1 VCHTDLH
8 YMRGDL
14 TCRLPAVLGHEGAGV
29 VEQVGADVARFAPG
43 DDVVMMWRPRCGHCE
58 YCATGRPALCASSK
72 RQVQSGGL
80 LDGTTRLSAGGERVH
95 HLLGVSC
102 FAEYAVVNQE
112 SLVHIPAGTPPEI
125 AAITGCAVITGV
137 GAVLNVAGSTA
148 GQACLV
154 VGAGGVGLSAVM
166 GAQLVGAYPI
176 IVSDIDAAK
185 LEFARSLGATHVVN
199 SAEAPLEDAVAEIA
213 PGGVSWA
220 FEAVGASATV
230 RAAMACL
237 RPGGTTVAIGLGSV
251 GTVVEVALNDLVQR
265 DKRLVGSLYGS
276 SNTTVQI
283 PRLLELHAAGRLPLD
298 RLLGQRFD
306 LEHINEAYSGLAARA
321 LGRAV
326 ITMDG
331 SA

>member
-1 VCHTDLH
+1 
-8 YMRGDL
+8 M

-29 VEQVGADVARFAPG
+29 VEQVGADVTRFAPG

-58 YCATGRPALCASSK
+58 YCATGRPALCASSR

-137 GAVLNVAGSTA
+137 GAVLNVAGSAA

-176 IVSDIDAAK
+176 VVADIDSSK
-185 LEFARSLGATHVVN
+185 LEFARSMGATHVVN
-199 SAEAPLEDAVAEIA
+199 SAEVPLDEAVNEIA

-220 FEAVGASATV
+220 FEAVGTSATV
-230 RAAMACL
+230 RAAMASL
-237 RPGGTTVAIGLGSV
+237 RPGGTTVAIGLGST
-251 GTVVEVALNDLVQR
+251 GTVVDVALNDLVQR

-276 SNTTVQI
+276 SNTIVQI
-283 PRLLELHAAGRLPLD
+283 PRLLGLYAAGRLPLD
-298 RLLGQRFD
+298 KLLGQRYD
-306 LEHINEAYSGLAARA
+306 LEHINEAYSALSQGA

-331 SA
+331 PA